1 MDGLHMRRL
10 FVLDSKDYD
19 DTHSVTVKNTVRAII
34 CRDGRYAMQQNRDG
48 IYKIPGGGV
57 ENNESLLD
65 TLCRETLEETGLVV
79 IRDSVR
85 EIGDVLEL
93 RRDLFEEDNKICF
106 LNLAYKI
113 DYDENHKN
121 NLENHLKESENN
133 NILSYYLKEMRT
145 GEHPHELYDY
155 SVDYFDQDISVEFR
169 QYAKMYGTNLP
180 QRLDEINL
188 KKEIKEF
195 LQCLYQCQ

>member
-1 MDGLHMRRL
+1 MLWSIFCITGMFEDIFFLVNRENLGMDGLHMRRL

-79 IRDSVR
+79 V
-85 EIGDVLEL
+85 GLL
-93 RRDLFEEDNKICF
+93 
-106 LNLAYKI
+106 
-113 DYDENHKN
+113 
-121 NLENHLKESENN
+121 
-133 NILSYYLKEMRT
+133 
-145 GEHPHELYDY
+145 
-155 SVDYFDQDISVEFR
+155 
-169 QYAKMYGTNLP
+169 
-180 QRLDEINL
+180 
-188 KKEIKEF
+188 
-195 LQCLYQCQ
+195 

>member
-93 RRDLFEEDNKICF
+93 RRDLFEEDNKYECRTF
-106 LNLAYKI
+106 FYFC
-113 DYDENHKN
+113 DVEEGQQHT
-121 NLENHLKESENN
+121 HMT
-133 NILSYYLKEMRT
+133 LS
-145 GEHPHELYDY
+145 
-155 SVDYFDQDISVEFR
+155 
-169 QYAKMYGTNLP
+169 
-180 QRLDEINL
+180 
-188 KKEIKEF
+188 
-195 LQCLYQCQ
+195 

>member
-1 MDGLHMRRL
+1 MLWSIFCITGMFEDIFFLVNRENLGMDGLHMRRL

-85 EIGDVLEL
+85 EIGDVSGQAFRHFIFIGHPVFCRCLS
-93 RRDLFEEDNKICF
+93 RF
-106 LNLAYKI
+106 
-113 DYDENHKN
+113 
-121 NLENHLKESENN
+121 SE
-133 NILSYYLKEMRT
+133 YL
-145 GEHPHELYDY
+145 
-155 SVDYFDQDISVEFR
+155 YFCDAHGR
-169 QYAKMYGTNLP
+169 G
-180 QRLDEINL
+180 
-188 KKEIKEF
+188 
-195 LQCLYQCQ
+195 

>member
-93 RRDLFEEDNKICF
+93 RRDL
-106 LNLAYKI
+106 
-113 DYDENHKN
+113 
-121 NLENHLKESENN
+121 
-133 NILSYYLKEMRT
+133 
-145 GEHPHELYDY
+145 
-155 SVDYFDQDISVEFR
+155 
-169 QYAKMYGTNLP
+169 
-180 QRLDEINL
+180 L
-188 KKEIKEF
+188 KKITNMSAVLF
-195 LQCLYQCQ
+195 LFL

>member
-34 CRDGRYAMQQNRDG
+34 CRNGRYAMQQNRDG

-93 RRDLFEEDNKICF
+93 RRDLFEEDNKYECRTFFYFCDVEEGQQHTHMTLSEIEKGFHPVFAKLDDIIESNRRLGKDVTCERDTRF
-106 LNLAYKI
+106 L
-113 DYDENHKN
+113 
-121 NLENHLKESENN
+121 
-133 NILSYYLKEMRT
+133 EMLRD
-145 GEHPHELYDY
+145 GR
-155 SVDYFDQDISVEFR
+155 I
-169 QYAKMYGTNLP
+169 
-180 QRLDEINL
+180 
-188 KKEIKEF
+188 
-195 LQCLYQCQ
+195 

>member
-65 TLCRETLEETGLVV
+65 TLCRETLGNRT
-79 IRDSVR
+79 
-85 EIGDVLEL
+85 
-93 RRDLFEEDNKICF
+93 CC
-106 LNLAYKI
+106 YK
-113 DYDENHKN
+113 
-121 NLENHLKESENN
+121 
-133 NILSYYLKEMRT
+133 
-145 GEHPHELYDY
+145 G
-155 SVDYFDQDISVEFR
+155 F
-169 QYAKMYGTNLP
+169 
-180 QRLDEINL
+180 
-188 KKEIKEF
+188 
-195 LQCLYQCQ
+195 CQGNRGCAGAAP

>member
-1 MDGLHMRRL
+1 M
-10 FVLDSKDYD
+10 
-19 DTHSVTVKNTVRAII
+19 RAII

-93 RRDLFEEDNKICF
+93 RRDLLKKITNMSAVLF
-106 LNLAYKI
+106 
-113 DYDENHKN
+113 
-121 NLENHLKESENN
+121 
-133 NILSYYLKEMRT
+133 
-145 GEHPHELYDY
+145 
-155 SVDYFDQDISVEFR
+155 FISVMWR
-169 QYAKMYGTNLP
+169 RGSSIPT
-180 QRLDEINL
+180 
-188 KKEIKEF
+188 
-195 LQCLYQCQ
+195 

>member
-1 MDGLHMRRL
+1 MRRL

-93 RRDLFEEDNKICF
+93 RRDLFEEDNKYEC
-106 LNLAYKI
+106 
-113 DYDENHKN
+113 
-121 NLENHLKESENN
+121 
-133 NILSYYLKEMRT
+133 RT
-145 GEHPHELYDY
+145 FFIFVMWRRGSSIP
-155 SVDYFDQDISVEFR
+155 I
-169 QYAKMYGTNLP
+169 
-180 QRLDEINL
+180 
-188 KKEIKEF
+188 
-195 LQCLYQCQ
+195 